1 MNIFRF
7 YCLCTF
13 IALCSW
19 SSVTFAQIVEI
30 PDPNLERTIR
40 QELGL
45 SSEFPVTQQEMLK
58 LFRLSARG
66 STKSKIL
73 LA

>member
-19 SSVTFAQIVEI
+19 SSVTFAQIVKI
-30 PDPNLERTIR
+30 PDPNLERAIR
-40 QELGL
+40 EELEL
-45 SSEFPVTQQEMLK
+45 SSEFPITQ
-58 LFRLSARG
+58 
-66 STKSKIL
+66 
-73 LA
+73 